1 MDPNEGRYRTLLEI
15 ADVIAQHRDLT
26 GLFQDLAR
34 RLQSVVNFDYLNYIL
49 HDPEREVM
57 RLNIFEKTAPDR
69 LPATVDVPVNNS
81 YSGQVWQTQ
90 KPILLNELTA
100 ETTIESLVP
109 LLKKYDVGSYC
120 VMPLTTAQR
129 RLGALGVGSKQKNAY
144 SEDDLEFLQHVA
156 QQVAV
161 AVDNVLNYQ
170 TLESYLEQL
179 ARRRAEESLKDTQA
193 LFEQLFESSP
203 YGILVVSSDGLITRM
218 NAQTEKMF
226 GYKRSELK
234 GQPIEVLVPDRLRTA
249 HVRSRHDYEAH
260 PRMRTM
266 DIGLELFAKR
276 KDGSEFPAEIMLN
289 PVQTNEGPIV
299 LTVVRDIT
307 RRKRAEEAVRISEQQ
322 LQSILDNSP
331 TIIYVKNLEGRYIR
345 VNKRFEA
352 LYGIEGK
359 EALGKTDYDLFPE
372 GIAENLRA
380 NDQKVL
386 EAATPLQFEEVK
398 THTGSDQTYIS
409 IKFPLFDSWGRP
421 YAVAGISTDITERKR
436 AEEALLL
443 EFSTVLLANLDVREL
458 FTAISATL
466 RRMMPYEYATLA
478 LYAPETKELR
488 LWLLEQ
494 GQEQTPL
501 QKEMLSP
508 AQEALAS
515 RVMNSRRPLVLND
528 LTGAEI
534 DSRVAE
540 RLRAEGVQSSCFLP
554 LITQERVLGTLN
566 MVSRQKGAFEQ
577 QHVDLLQ
584 QVGSRVAVALDNAL
598 TYRKVAE
605 LKERL
610 AEEKLYLEEEIRTEF
625 HFEEIIGE
633 SAALKRVL
641 KQVESVG
648 PTNATVLILGETG
661 TGKELIA
668 RAIHDLS
675 PRRDRTFVKLNC
687 AAIPTGLLE
696 SELFGHEKGAFTG
709 AISQK
714 IGRLELADQGTLF
727 LDEVGDIPIE
737 LQPKLLRALQ
747 EKEFE
752 RLGSTRTIPVDV
764 RLIAATNRDL
774 ARMVSERQFRSD
786 LYYRLRVFPV
796 TVPPLRDRAEDVP
809 ILVHYFAQKH
819 AERMHRHIEIIPPET
834 MDALVQW
841 RWPGNVRELENIIER
856 AVILSTGPVL
866 RVPLAELAMNPV
878 EGARSDGGENGAENG
893 DGATTLE
900 DAERDHIIRILRET
914 RGIIGGPNGAASR
927 LGLKRTT
934 LNSKMRKLGIT
945 RDEIAKE
952 PPV

>member
-1 MDPNEGRYRTLLEI
+1 MTPNEDRYRMLLQI
-15 ADVIAQHRDLT
+15 ADLIAQHRSLA
-26 GLFQDLAR
+26 GLFQDLTR
-34 RLQSVVNFDYLNYIL
+34 RLQSVVKFDYLNYLLCDADRNVMRSNII
-49 HDPEREVM
+49 DSESPER
-57 RLNIFEKTAPDR
+57 
-69 LPATVDVPVNNS
+69 LPEIVDVPVDNS
-81 YSGQVWQTQ
+81 YGGQVWKTQ
-90 KPILLNELTA
+90 QSITVDDDVAAENRFHPALAILQEYG
-100 ETTIESLVP
+100 VR
-109 LLKKYDVGSYC
+109 SYC
-120 VMPLTTAQR
+120 LMPLTTAQR
-129 RLGALGVGSKQKNAY
+129 RLGALGFGSKNENAY
-144 SEDDLEFLQHVA
+144 SKEDVEFLQHVA

-170 TLESYLEQL
+170 TIESYLEQV
-179 ARRRAEESLKDTQA
+179 ARRRAEDALKQSQV
-193 LFEQLFESSP
+193 LFEQLFEASP
-203 YGILVVSSDGLITRM
+203 YGVLVVDSDGLITRV

-226 GYKRSELK
+226 GYPRSELIGK
-234 GQPIEVLVPDRLRTA
+234 AVEILVPDRLRAA
-249 HVRSRHDYEAH
+249 HVRSRHDYH
-260 PRMRTM
+260 DNPRMRTM

-289 PVQTNEGPIV
+289 PVETQDGPIV
-299 LTVVRDIT
+299 FTVVRDIT
-307 RRKRAEEAVRISEQQ
+307 RRKRAEDALRTSEQQ
-322 LQSILDNSP
+322 IQSILDNSP
-331 TIIYVKNLEGRYIR
+331 TIIYVKDLEGRYIR
-345 VNKRFEA
+345 ANKRFES
-352 LYGIEGK
+352 LYRIEGDQ
-359 EALGKTDYDLFPE
+359 ALGKTDYDLFPKE
-372 GIAENLRA
+372 IAEILRA

-386 EAATPLQFEEVK
+386 EAASPLEFEEVK
-398 THTGSDQTYIS
+398 THNGNSQTYIS

-421 YAVAGISTDITERKR
+421 YAIAGISTDITERKK

-443 EFSTVLLANLDVREL
+443 EFSTVLLSNLDVREL
-458 FTAISATL
+458 FNAISATL
-466 RRMMPYEYATLA
+466 RRIMPHEFATLA

-488 LWLLEQ
+488 LWSLEQ
-494 GQEQTPL
+494 SETEPAL

-508 AQEALAS
+508 AQEALAG
-515 RVMNSRRPLVLND
+515 RVMNSRQPLVLNNLD
-528 LTGAEI
+528 GGRI
-534 DSRVAE
+534 DSRLAN
-540 RLRAEGVQSSCFLP
+540 RLRAEGVKSACFLP
-554 LITQERVLGTLN
+554 LITQDRVLGTLN
-566 MVSRQKGAFEQ
+566 MVSRREAAFQQ

-584 QVGSRVAVALDNAL
+584 QVGSRVAVALNNAL

-633 SAALKRVL
+633 SPALKRVL

-709 AISQK
+709 AITQK
-714 IGRLELADQGTLF
+714 IGRLELADGGTLF
-727 LDEVGDIPIE
+727 LDEVGDIPLE

-774 ARMVSERQFRSD
+774 AKMVAERQFRSD

-796 TVPPLRDRAEDVP
+796 TVPPLRDRGEDIP
-809 ILVHYFAQKH
+809 ILARYFAQKH
-819 AERMHRHIEIIPPET
+819 AERMHRPIEIIPPET
-834 MDALVQW
+834 MDALAKW

-856 AVILSTGPVL
+856 AVILSPGPVL
-866 RVPLAELAMNPV
+866 RVPLAELEMNPT
-878 EGARSDGGENGAENG
+878 ESEDSNGNGAG
-893 DGATTLE
+893 TLE

-914 RGIIGGPNGAASR
+914 RGIIGGPSGAAAR

-945 RDEIAKE
+945 REEIAKE
-952 PPV
+952 PLA

>member
-1 MDPNEGRYRTLLEI
+1 MAPNEGRYRTLLQI
-15 ADVIAQHRDLT
+15 ADLIAQHRDLT

-49 HDPEREVM
+49 HDADQNVM
-57 RLNIFEKTAPDR
+57 RSNIINSVAPEKLPDV
-69 LPATVDVPVNNS
+69 LDVPVNNS
-81 YSGQVWQTQ
+81 YGGQVWQTQ
-90 KPILLNELTA
+90 QSISVADDIPA
-100 ETTIESLVP
+100 ESRFHPALAV
-109 LLKKYDVGSYC
+109 LQKYGVRSYC
-120 VMPLTTAQR
+120 LMPLTTAQR

-144 SEDDLEFLQHVA
+144 DKDDLEFLQHVA

-170 TLESYLEQL
+170 TLDSYLEQL
-179 ARRRAEESLKDTQA
+179 ARRRAENALEETQA
-193 LFEQLFESSP
+193 LFEQLFEGSP
-203 YGILVVSSDGLITRM
+203 YGVLVVNSEGAITRI

-226 GYKRSELK
+226 GYTRDELK
-234 GQPIEVLVPDRLRTA
+234 GQTIELLVPDRLRAA
-249 HVRSRHDYEAH
+249 HVRSRHDYQAK
-260 PRMRTM
+260 PRLRGM
-266 DIGLELFAKR
+266 DVGLELFAKR

-289 PVQTNEGPIV
+289 PIETQEGPVV
-299 LTVVRDIT
+299 LSVIHDIT
-307 RRKRAEEAVRISEQQ
+307 RRKKAEDALRTSEQQ

-331 TIIYVKNLEGRYIR
+331 AIIYVKDLEGRYIR
-345 VNKRFEA
+345 VNRRFEA
-352 LYGIEGK
+352 LYGIGGN
-359 EALGKTDYDLFPE
+359 EALGRTDFELFPKE
-372 GIAENLRA
+372 IAESLRA

-386 EAATPLQFEEVK
+386 EAAAPLEFEETK
-398 THTGSDQTYIS
+398 AITGDGQTYIS

-421 YAVAGISTDITERKR
+421 YAVAGVSTDITERKK

-443 EFSTVLLANLDVREL
+443 EFSTVLLSNLDVREL

-466 RRMMPYEYATLA
+466 RRIMPHEYATLA

-488 LWLLEQ
+488 LWSLEQ
-494 GQEQTPL
+494 NQTEPAL

-508 AQEALAS
+508 AQEGLAG
-515 RVMNSRRPLVLND
+515 RVMNSRQPLVLND
-528 LTGAEI
+528 LADSGI
-534 DSRVAE
+534 DARVAN
-540 RLRAEGVQSSCFLP
+540 RLRSEGIKSACFLP

-566 MVSRQKGAFEQ
+566 MVSRREAAFQK

-584 QVGSRVAVALDNAL
+584 QVGSRVGVALDNAL

-625 HFEEIIGE
+625 HFEEIIGD
-633 SAALKRVL
+633 SPALKRVL

-709 AISQK
+709 AITQK
-714 IGRLELADQGTLF
+714 IGRLELADGGTLF
-727 LDEVGDIPIE
+727 LDEVGDIPLE

-774 ARMVSERQFRSD
+774 TKMVAERQFRSD

-796 TVPPLRDRAEDVP
+796 TVPPLRERAEDIP

-819 AERMHRHIEIIPPET
+819 AERMHRPIEIIPPET
-834 MDALVQW
+834 MEALVKW

-856 AVILSTGPVL
+856 AVILSPGPVL
-866 RVPLAELAMNPV
+866 RVPLAELEMNPD
-878 EGARSDGGENGAENG
+878 EGVDGGDNG

-900 DAERDHIIRILRET
+900 DAERDHILRILRET
-914 RGIIGGPNGAASR
+914 RGIIGGPNGAAAR

-945 RDEIAKE
+945 RDEIVKA
-952 PPV
+952 PPA